1 MKTSR
6 LTASLTLLLALL
18 ASSPVFAFDFR
29 TIGVPSAILYD
40 APSLRGSRL
49 FVAPQ
54 GMPVQVLTSYG
65 DWVKVRDA
73 SGDLAWLE
81 AKTLSARRNVVVR
94 AASARVRSAP
104 DDDAPLVMSADKG
117 VLLELV
123 DPQPGPW
130 VRVRHRDGPGGYVR
144 AAEIWGI

>member
-1 MKTSR
+1 MTVSR
-6 LTASLTLLLALL
+6 LIAPLMLLL
-18 ASSPVFAFDFR
+18 ASSNAFAFDFR
-29 TIGVPSAILYD
+29 TIGAPSAILYD

-54 GMPVQVLTSYG
+54 GMPVQVVTAYG

-73 SGDLAWLE
+73 AGDLAWLE
-81 AKTLSARRNVVVR
+81 AKALSARRNVIVR
-94 AASARVRSAP
+94 SSNARVRAAP

-123 DPQPGPW
+123 DPQAGAW
-130 VRVRHRDGPGGYVR
+130 VHVRHRDGIAGYVR
-144 AAEIWGI
+144 AADIWGI

>member
-6 LTASLTLLLALL
+6 LIPRLTLLLAML
-18 ASSPVFAFDFR
+18 ASTPVLAFDFR

-54 GMPVQVLTSYG
+54 GMPVQVVTAYG

-81 AKTLSARRNVVVR
+81 AKALSARRNVVVR
-94 AASARVRSAP
+94 VASARVRSAP

-123 DPQPGPW
+123 DPQPGTW
-130 VRVRHRDGPGGYVR
+130 VRVRHRDGLAGYVR